1 MIAFEERPQQRDPPM
16 RLASLAL
23 AAALLVAP
31 AAVLAQAAQTAPASA
46 GPDPVSLPGAAQA
59 AKFKTSETTVGDI
72 LDNPAATA
80 VVKKH
85 LPDLVA
91 NEQINMARGMTL
103 KAIQQYSADT
113 VTDQKLTDID
123 VDFAKL
129 GAK

>member
-1 MIAFEERPQQRDPPM
+1 M

-23 AAALLVAP
+23 AAALLFAP
-31 AAVLAQAAQTAPASA
+31 AAVMAQAAPTASA
-46 GPDPVSLPGAAQA
+46 AASADPASLPGAAQA

-123 VDFAKL
+123 ADFAKL

>member
-1 MIAFEERPQQRDPPM
+1 M

-31 AAVLAQAAQTAPASA
+31 ASVLAQTAQATQTGPAPAA
-46 GPDPVSLPGAAQA
+46 AADPASLPGAAQA
-59 AKFKTSETTVGDI
+59 AKFKTGETTVGDI

-85 LPDLVA
+85 LPELVA

-113 VTDQKLTDID
+113 VTDQKLTQID
-123 VDFAKL
+123 ADFAKL

>member
-1 MIAFEERPQQRDPPM
+1 M

-23 AAALLVAP
+23 AAALLAAP
-31 AAVLAQAAQTAPASA
+31 ATVLAQATQAGTAPAAA
-46 GPDPVSLPGAAQA
+46 GADPASLPGAAQA
-59 AKFKTSETTVGDI
+59 AKFKTGETTVGDI

-85 LPDLVA
+85 LPELVA

-113 VTDQKLTDID
+113 VTDQKLTQID
-123 VDFAKL
+123 ADFAKL

>member
-1 MIAFEERPQQRDPPM
+1 M

-31 AAVLAQAAQTAPASA
+31 ATVLAQAAPTAPAA
-46 GPDPVSLPGAAQA
+46 AADPASLPGAAQA
-59 AKFKTSETTVGDI
+59 AKFKTGETTVGDI

-85 LPDLVA
+85 LPELVA

-113 VTDQKLTDID
+113 VTDQKLTAID
-123 VDFAKL
+123 TDFAKL

>member
-1 MIAFEERPQQRDPPM
+1 M

-31 AAVLAQAAQTAPASA
+31 ATVLAQAAQATQTGPAPGRLAGSA
-46 GPDPVSLPGAAQA
+46 AAAQA
-59 AKFKTSETTVGDI
+59 AKFKTGETTVGDI

-85 LPDLVA
+85 LPELVA

-123 VDFAKL
+123 ADFAKL

>member
-1 MIAFEERPQQRDPPM
+1 M

-23 AAALLVAP
+23 AAALLAAP
-31 AAVLAQAAQTAPASA
+31 ATVLAQAAQTAPAA
-46 GPDPVSLPGAAQA
+46 ADPASLPGATQA
-59 AKFKTSETTVGDI
+59 AKFKTGETTVGDI

-85 LPDLVA
+85 LPELVA

-113 VTDQKLTDID
+113 VTDQKLTEID
-123 VDFAKL
+123 ADFAKL

>member
-1 MIAFEERPQQRDPPM
+1 M

-31 AAVLAQAAQTAPASA
+31 ATVLAQAAQATQTGPAPAAASA
-46 GPDPVSLPGAAQA
+46 NPASLPGAAQA
-59 AKFKTSETTVGDI
+59 AKFKTGETTVGDI

-80 VVKKH
+80 VVKNH
-85 LPDLVA
+85 LPELVA

-113 VTDQKLTDID
+113 VTDQKLIQID
-123 VDFAKL
+123 ADFAKL

>member
-1 MIAFEERPQQRDPPM
+1 M
-16 RLASLAL
+16 RFAPFAL
-23 AAALLVAP
+23 AVALLCAP
-31 AAVLAQAAQTAPASA
+31 AAAMAQAAPVAASA
-46 GPDPVSLPGAAQA
+46 DPATLPGAAQA
-59 AKFKTSETTVGDI
+59 AKFKTSETPVGDI

-123 VDFAKL
+123 ADFAKL